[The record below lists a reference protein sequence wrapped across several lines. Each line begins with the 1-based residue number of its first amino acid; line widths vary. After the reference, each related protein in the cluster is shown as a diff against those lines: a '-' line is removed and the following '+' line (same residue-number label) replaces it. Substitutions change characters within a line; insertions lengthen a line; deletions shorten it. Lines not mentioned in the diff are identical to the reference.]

1 MTPVMWGGPSGLPPG
16 FPPASRG
23 EAIIATFPRNALSCW
38 ASAALLLASTLL
50 SSACAQHPHL
60 DTFGALRPF
69 QLTSQAGAPFD
80 SKSLEGHVWVA
91 DFFFT
96 SCPGPCPL
104 MNHKLNEIQKQTAD
118 IPDVKLV
125 SFTVDPSNDTPVVLA
140 AYAKRY
146 NADSSRW
153 FFLTGPQAALND
165 LGLNQFKLNSVDGST
180 VHSTRFALVDQR
192 MQIRGYY
199 STDDDS
205 FMPKLIRDI
214 RALEGGRT

>member
-1 MTPVMWGGPSGLPPG
+1 MKYL
-16 FPPASRG
+16 
-23 EAIIATFPRNALSCW
+23 AL
-38 ASAALLLASTLL
+38 AAALFLA
-50 SSACAQHPHL
+50 ACARPSHL
-60 DTFGALRPF
+60 DAFGALQPF
-69 QLTSQAGAPFD
+69 QLRSQTGELFD
-80 SKSLEGHVWVA
+80 SKSLEGHIWVA

-104 MNHKLNEIQKQTAD
+104 MNHKLSEIQRQTAD

-125 SFTVDPSNDTPVVLA
+125 SFTVDPANDTPVVLA
-140 AYAKRY
+140 AYARRF

-180 VHSTRFALVDQR
+180 AHSTRFALVDQR

-214 RALEGGRT
+214 RDLEGGRT

>member
-1 MTPVMWGGPSGLPPG
+1 MTSLKWGGPSGLPPG
-16 FPPASRG
+16 FRPACRG
-23 EAIIATFPRNALSCW
+23 EEIIAFSPRNALSCYG
-38 ASAALLLASTLL
+38 SVALLAFAFFFA
-50 SSACAQHPHL
+50 ACAQPSHL
-60 DTFGALRPF
+60 DTFGSLRPF
-69 QLTSQAGAPFD
+69 QLTSQTGAPFD

-104 MNHKLNEIQKQTAD
+104 MNHKLSEIQKQTAD

-125 SFTVDPSNDTPVVLA
+125 SFTVDPSNDTPIVLA
-140 AYAKRY
+140 AYAKRF

-153 FFLTGPQAALND
+153 FFLTGPQTALND

-180 VHSTRFALVDQR
+180 THSTRFALVDQR

-199 STDDDS
+199 LTDDDS